1 MGALKMKLSLRKSD
15 LKAALICSAVKDIRY
30 YLQGVYFEFSPSA
43 SGVLTDGILTF
54 AATDGHILFA
64 GTAPAIFESDPQSA
78 PFWMII
84 PSHAV
89 KAAIKTKNDV
99 VILRSLPDG
108 SYSIGDIIFAPIDAK
123 FPDFRRVI
131 PASVSGETGH
141 YDPEL
146 LVRGNDALREYFGDK
161 SAFYMLNNNGKD
173 AGVICG
179 NCQDALVVVMP
190 IRIEGME
197 YTGHAIPA
205 MPAVVADIQ
214 KAA

>member
-1 MGALKMKLSLRKSD
+1 MELSLRKSD
-15 LKAALICSAVKDIRY
+15 LKAAFICSAVKDIRY
-30 YLQGVYFEFSPSA
+30 YLQGVYLEFSPSA
-43 SGVLTDGILTF
+43 SGAATDGILTF

-64 GTAPAIFESDPQSA
+64 GTAPAVFEADPQVA

-84 PSHAV
+84 PNEAV
-89 KAAIKTKNDV
+89 KAAIKTKHDM

-108 SYSIGDIIFAPIDAK
+108 RYSLGDTIFAPVDAK

-161 SAFYMLNNNGKD
+161 KRVYRLNNNGKD

-179 NCQDALVVVMP
+179 DSRDALVVVMP
-190 IRIEGME
+190 IRTEGMQ
-197 YTGHAIPA
+197 YAGHDIPA

>member
-1 MGALKMKLSLRKSD
+1 MELSLRKSD
-15 LKAALICSAVKDIRY
+15 LKAAFICSAVIDIRY
-30 YLQGVYFEFSPSA
+30 YLQGVYLEFSPSA
-43 SGVLTDGILTF
+43 SGAATDGILTF
-54 AATDGHILFA
+54 AATDGDILFA
-64 GTAPAIFESDPQSA
+64 GTAPAVFEADPQSA

-84 PSHAV
+84 PSDAV
-89 KAAIKTKNDV
+89 KAAIKTKNDI

-108 SYSIGDIIFAPIDAK
+108 RYSLGDTIFATIDAK

-146 LVRGNDALREYFGDK
+146 LVRGNDALRAYFNSK
-161 SAFYMLNNNGKD
+161 TKVYRLNNNGKD

-179 NCQDALVVVMP
+179 DSRDAVVVVMP
-190 IRIEGME
+190 MRTEGMG
-197 YTGHAIPA
+197 YAGHDIPA

>member
-1 MGALKMKLSLRKSD
+1 MEKIMELSLRKSD
-15 LKAALICSAVKDIRY
+15 LKAAFICSAVKDIRY
-30 YLQGVYFEFSPSA
+30 YLQGVYLEFSPSPNGA
-43 SGVLTDGILTF
+43 ATDGILTF

-64 GTAPAIFESDPQSA
+64 GTAPAVFNEDPQSA

-84 PSHAV
+84 PNDAV
-89 KAAIKTKNDV
+89 KTAIKTKNDV

-108 SYSIGDIIFAPIDAK
+108 RYSLGDTIFAPVDAK

-131 PASVSGETGH
+131 PASVSGEIGN

-146 LVRGNDALREYFGDK
+146 LVRGNDALREYFNSK
-161 SAFYMLNNNGKD
+161 KRVYRLNHNGTN

-179 NCQDALVVVMP
+179 DSRDALVVVMP
-190 IRIEGME
+190 IRTEGME
-197 YTGHAIPA
+197 YSGHDIPA
-205 MPAVVADIQ
+205 MPTVEDTK